1 MTILE
6 ARDRIGGRIC
16 QSDSLGYPVDLGPQW
31 IHTSGENPLL
41 RLAEDTHTPLHRW
54 NGKTMIY
61 DEQGQLVESGR
72 ADRLSSAVWD
82 IVEDA
87 LRHSEESGHDI
98 PETLSLHDQVAR
110 RAADVFPDCRDDQR
124 LLVQMAQM
132 WGAYIG
138 DPPSKQS
145 LRFAWLEKCC
155 VGEEVIL
162 TGTFE
167 AILKQVAKAPLASA
181 NVQFNT
187 RVVGVE
193 AAEDARERLS
203 DCTSHRRRPEARL
216 RRGRPDDAAGL
227 VEAEQARV

>member
-1 MTILE
+1 
-6 ARDRIGGRIC
+6 
-16 QSDSLGYPVDLGPQW
+16 
-31 IHTSGENPLL
+31 
-41 RLAEDTHTPLHRW
+41 
-54 NGKTMIY
+54 MIY

-155 VGEEVIL
+155 VGGMVASVCMVL
-162 TGTFE
+162 TAG
-167 AILKQVAKAPLASA
+167 ACVGAH
-181 NVQFNT
+181 V
-187 RVVGVE
+187 RVV
-193 AAEDARERLS
+193 RRRS
-203 DCTSHRRRPEARL
+203 DSHRHVRGHIEAGRQGASGIRQRSVQHTGSRRRSS
-216 RRGRPDDAAGL
+216 RGR
-227 VEAEQARV
+227 